1 MKKHVLLLL
10 AIMFG
15 ITGCSKSNET
25 AKPKEESNT
34 EKYVLSEDFI
44 KAKVDSVHD
53 GDSIFVT
60 YNVDGEPYSKELYL
74 AGIDAPE
81 LIHPI
86 YKEMPFGKEAKENLE
101 KVIKESGDIY
111 IETNEDEKTSTS
123 GRIIGYAYSNYEGE
137 LIQLN
142 EIQVSE
148 GLARVTDNLE
158 NVVDITI
165 LQENYDKLTESE
177 KKAKSEKLNIWG
189 RENFVSDKGYDEKYK
204 K

>member
-34 EKYVLSEDFI
+34 ERYVLSDDFI

-60 YNVDGEPYSKELYL
+60 YDVDGEPYSKELYL

-101 KVIKESGDIY
+101 KVIKESGEIY
-111 IETNEDEKTSTS
+111 METNEDEKTSKS
-123 GRIIGYAYSNYEGE
+123 GRIIGYAYANYEGE

-142 EIQVSE
+142 EMQVSQ

>member
-25 AKPKEESNT
+25 TKLKEESNT
-34 EKYVLSEDFI
+34 EKYVLSDDFI

-60 YNVDGEPYSKELYL
+60 YDVDGEPYSKELYL

-86 YKEMPFGKEAKENLE
+86 YSEMPFGKEAKENLE

-123 GRIIGYAYSNYEGE
+123 GRLIGYAYANYEGE

-142 EIQVSE
+142 EMQVSQ
-148 GLARVTDNLE
+148 GLARVSDNLE

-165 LQENYDKLTESE
+165 LQENYDKLAESE

-189 RENFVSDKGYDEKYK
+189 IENFVSDKGYDEKYK

>member
-15 ITGCSKSNET
+15 ITGCSKSSET
-25 AKPKEESNT
+25 TKPKEESNT

-60 YNVDGEPYSKELYL
+60 YDVDGEPYSKELYL

-123 GRIIGYAYSNYEGE
+123 GRIIGYAYANY
-137 LIQLN
+137 
-142 EIQVSE
+142 
-148 GLARVTDNLE
+148 
-158 NVVDITI
+158 
-165 LQENYDKLTESE
+165 
-177 KKAKSEKLNIWG
+177 
-189 RENFVSDKGYDEKYK
+189 
-204 K
+204 

>member
-1 MKKHVLLLL
+1 MKKHVLLL
-10 AIMFG
+10 AIMSG
-15 ITGCSKSNET
+15 ITGCSNNSQTTKT
-25 AKPKEESNT
+25 KEESNP

-53 GDSIFVT
+53 GDSIFVK
-60 YNVDGEPYSKELYL
+60 YDVDGEPYSKELYL

-101 KVIKESGDIY
+101 KVINESGDIY
-111 IETNEDEKTSTS
+111 IETNEDEKTSKS
-123 GRIIGYAYSNYEGE
+123 GRIIGYAYANYEGE

-142 EIQVSE
+142 EMQVSE

-189 RENFVSDKGYDEKYK
+189 IENFVSDKGYDEKYK

>member
-1 MKKHVLLLL
+1 MKKHVLLL
-10 AIMFG
+10 AIMSG
-15 ITGCSKSNET
+15 ITGCSNNSQTTKT
-25 AKPKEESNT
+25 KEESNP

-60 YNVDGEPYSKELYL
+60 YDVDGEPYSKELYL

-101 KVIKESGDIY
+101 KVINESGDIY
-111 IETNEDEKTSTS
+111 IETNEDEKTSKS
-123 GRIIGYAYSNYEGE
+123 GRIIGYAYANYEGE

-142 EIQVSE
+142 EMQVSE

-189 RENFVSDKGYDEKYK
+189 IENFVSDKGYDEKYK